1 MVLFV
6 EGSEE
11 KDAQQTGADDGEQ
24 RPLIRRS
31 PCPTHL
37 MRSVM
42 LRWSAVSQEQTLGR

>member
-11 KDAQQTGADDGEQ
+11 KDAQQTDVGDGEQ

-31 PCPTHL
+31 RWPTHL

-42 LRWSAVSQEQTLGR
+42 LRWSAVSQ